1 MPFLQVNIVVPSS
14 HAELLSDELMEVG
27 ALSTAIEDAY
37 AGTDKEQP
45 IFDEPDEP
53 SAEIWEQSL
62 IIAMFDADTD
72 VDAAVALLP
81 ENMRPV
87 KEAYTVTEVADQD
100 WVKLTQSQFDP
111 IHVSD
116 RLWITPTWHEAPTD
130 GSINIELDP
139 GLAFGT
145 GSHPTTFLCL
155 RWLDAN
161 MPQGASV
168 LDYGCGSGILAITAA
183 KLGAGK
189 VVGVDIDK
197 QAIRASHDN
206 ATQNQVNIEV
216 YLPDAQP
223 EGQFDVVVA
232 NILANPLRM
241 LGQMLA
247 GRVKTDG
254 QIVLSGILAEQ
265 VEEISALYQQWFDMK
280 PATIQDGWACL
291 FGTKRA

>member
-45 IFDEPDEP
+45 IFDEPNEP

-87 KEAYTVTEVADQD
+87 KEAYSVTLVADQD

-111 IHVSD
+111 IHVSE

-155 RWLDAN
+155 RWLDTN

-291 FGTKRA
+291 FGIKRA

>member
-1 MPFLQVNIVVPSS
+1 MPFLQVNLVVPSQ

-45 IFDEPDEP
+45 IFDEPNEP

-81 ENMRPV
+81 ENMRPI
-87 KEAYTVTEVADQD
+87 KDAYTVTSVADQD

-111 IHVSD
+111 IHVSE

-161 MPQGASV
+161 MPQGAAV

-206 ATQNQVNIEV
+206 AAQNQVSIEV

>member
-45 IFDEPDEP
+45 IFDEPNEP

-87 KEAYTVTEVADQD
+87 KEAYTVTSVADQD

-111 IHVSD
+111 IHVSE

-161 MPQGASV
+161 MPQGAAV

-183 KLGAGK
+183 KLGASK

-206 ATQNQVNIEV
+206 AAQNQVNIEV
-216 YLPDAQP
+216 YLPDEQP

-291 FGTKRA
+291 FGIKRA

>member
-1 MPFLQVNIVVPSS
+1 MPFLQVNLVVPSQ

-45 IFDEPDEP
+45 IFDEPNEP

-87 KEAYTVTEVADQD
+87 KDAYTVTSVADQD

-111 IHVSD
+111 IHVSE

-130 GSINIELDP
+130 GSINIELGP

-161 MPQGASV
+161 MPQGAAV

-206 ATQNQVNIEV
+206 AAQNQVSIEV

>member
-1 MPFLQVNIVVPSS
+1 MPFLQVNLVVPSQ

-45 IFDEPDEP
+45 IFDEPNEP

-87 KEAYTVTEVADQD
+87 KDAYTVTSVADQD

-111 IHVSD
+111 IHVSE

-161 MPQGASV
+161 MPQGAAV

-206 ATQNQVNIEV
+206 AAQNQVSIEV

>member
-1 MPFLQVNIVVPSS
+1 MPFLQVNLVVPSQ

-45 IFDEPDEP
+45 IFDEPNEP

-87 KEAYTVTEVADQD
+87 KDAYTVTSVADQD

-111 IHVSD
+111 IHVSE

-161 MPQGASV
+161 MPQGAAV
-168 LDYGCGSGILAITAA
+168 LDYGCGSGILAIGAA
-183 KLGAGK
+183 KFGATDIDA
-189 VVGVDIDK
+189 VDIDTAAVDSTK
-197 QAIRASHDN
+197 YNAQAN
-206 ATQNQVNIEV
+206 AVQLNAG
-216 YLPDAQP
+216 LPDKAQ
-223 EGQFDVVVA
+223 GRYQTVLA
-232 NILANPLRM
+232 NILATPLKV
-241 LGQMLA
+241 LAPLLHSYVADGGNLVLA
-247 GRVKTDG
+247 G
-254 QIVLSGILAEQ
+254 ILERQAQELKD
-265 VEEISALYQQWFDMK
+265 VYAPYLALTVAD
-280 PATIQDGWACL
+280 TEDGWIL
-291 FGTKRA
+291 MTGSR

>member
-45 IFDEPDEP
+45 IFDEPNEP

-81 ENMRPV
+81 DNMRPV

-111 IHVSD
+111 IHVSE

-161 MPQGASV
+161 MPQGAAV

-206 ATQNQVNIEV
+206 AAQNQVSIEV
-216 YLPDAQP
+216 YLPDEQP

-291 FGTKRA
+291 FGIKRA

>member
-1 MPFLQVNIVVPSS
+1 MPFLQVNLVVPSQ

-45 IFDEPDEP
+45 IFDEPNEP

-87 KEAYTVTEVADQD
+87 KDAYTVTSVADQD

-111 IHVSD
+111 IHVSE

-161 MPQGASV
+161 MPQGAAV

-206 ATQNQVNIEV
+206 AAQNQVNIEV

>member
-45 IFDEPDEP
+45 IFDEPNEP

-87 KEAYTVTEVADQD
+87 KEAYTVTSVADQD

-111 IHVSD
+111 IHVSE

-155 RWLDAN
+155 RWLNAN
-161 MPQGASV
+161 MPQGAAV

-206 ATQNQVNIEV
+206 AAQNQVNIEV
-216 YLPDAQP
+216 YLPDEQP

-291 FGTKRA
+291 FGIKRA

>member
-45 IFDEPDEP
+45 IFDEPNEP

-87 KEAYTVTEVADQD
+87 KDAYTVTSVADQD

-111 IHVSD
+111 IHVSE

-161 MPQGASV
+161 MPQGAAV

-206 ATQNQVNIEV
+206 AAQNQVSIEV

-291 FGTKRA
+291 FGT

>member
-45 IFDEPDEP
+45 IFDEPNEP

-81 ENMRPV
+81 DNMRPV
-87 KEAYTVTEVADQD
+87 KEAYTVTSVADQD

-111 IHVSD
+111 IHVSE

-145 GSHPTTFLCL
+145 GSHPTPFLCL

-161 MPQGASV
+161 MPQGAAV

-206 ATQNQVNIEV
+206 AAQNQVNIEV
-216 YLPDAQP
+216 YLPDEQP

-291 FGTKRA
+291 FGIKRA

>member
-45 IFDEPDEP
+45 IFDEPNEP

-81 ENMRPV
+81 QNMRPV
-87 KEAYTVTEVADQD
+87 KEAYTVTSVADQD

-111 IHVSD
+111 IHVSE

-161 MPQGASV
+161 MP
-168 LDYGCGSGILAITAA
+168 
-183 KLGAGK
+183 
-189 VVGVDIDK
+189 
-197 QAIRASHDN
+197 
-206 ATQNQVNIEV
+206 
-216 YLPDAQP
+216 
-223 EGQFDVVVA
+223 
-232 NILANPLRM
+232 
-241 LGQMLA
+241 
-247 GRVKTDG
+247 
-254 QIVLSGILAEQ
+254 
-265 VEEISALYQQWFDMK
+265 
-280 PATIQDGWACL
+280 
-291 FGTKRA
+291 

>member
-45 IFDEPDEP
+45 IFDEPNEP

-111 IHVSD
+111 IHVSE

-161 MPQGASV
+161 MPQGAAV

-206 ATQNQVNIEV
+206 AAQNQVNIEV
-216 YLPDAQP
+216 YLPDEQP

-291 FGTKRA
+291 FGIKRA

>member
-45 IFDEPDEP
+45 IFDEPNEP

-81 ENMRPV
+81 DNMRPV
-87 KEAYTVTEVADQD
+87 KEAYTVTSVADQD

-111 IHVSD
+111 IHVSE

-161 MPQGASV
+161 MPQGAAV

-206 ATQNQVNIEV
+206 AAQNQVNIEV
-216 YLPDAQP
+216 YLPDEQP
-223 EGQFDVVVA
+223 EGQFDMVVA

-291 FGTKRA
+291 FGIKRA

>member
-45 IFDEPDEP
+45 IFDEPNEP

-87 KEAYTVTEVADQD
+87 KEAYSVTSVADQD

-111 IHVSD
+111 IHVSE

-161 MPQGASV
+161 MPQGAAV

-206 ATQNQVNIEV
+206 AAQNQVNIEV

>member
-1 MPFLQVNIVVPSS
+1 MPFFYFYIVVPSS

-45 IFDEPDEP
+45 IFDEPNEP

-155 RWLDAN
+155 RWLDAH

>member
-1 MPFLQVNIVVPSS
+1 MPFLQVNLVVPSQ

-45 IFDEPDEP
+45 IFDEPNEP

-87 KEAYTVTEVADQD
+87 KDAYTVTSVADQD

-111 IHVSD
+111 IHVSE

-130 GSINIELDP
+130 GSINIKLDP
-139 GLAFGT
+139 DITFST

-161 MPQGASV
+161 MPQGAAV

-206 ATQNQVNIEV
+206 AAQNQVSIEV

>member
-45 IFDEPDEP
+45 IFDEPNEP

-81 ENMRPV
+81 DNMRPV
-87 KEAYTVTEVADQD
+87 KEAYTVTSVADQD

-111 IHVSD
+111 IHVSE

-161 MPQGASV
+161 MPQGAAV

-206 ATQNQVNIEV
+206 AAQNQVNIEV
-216 YLPDAQP
+216 YLPDEQP

>member
-45 IFDEPDEP
+45 IFDEPNEP

-87 KEAYTVTEVADQD
+87 KEAYTVTSVADQD

-111 IHVSD
+111 IHVSE

-161 MPQGASV
+161 MPQGAAV

-206 ATQNQVNIEV
+206 AAQNQVNIEV
-216 YLPDAQP
+216 YLPDEQP

>member
-45 IFDEPDEP
+45 IFDEPNEP

-116 RLWITPTWHEAPTD
+116 RLWITPTCHEAPTD

-155 RWLDAN
+155 RWLDTN

>member
-1 MPFLQVNIVVPSS
+1 MPFLQVNLVVPSQ

-45 IFDEPDEP
+45 IFDEPNEP

-87 KEAYTVTEVADQD
+87 KDAYTVTSVADQD

-111 IHVSD
+111 IHVSE
-116 RLWITPTWHEAPTD
+116 RVWITPTWHEAPTD

-161 MPQGASV
+161 MPQGAAV

-206 ATQNQVNIEV
+206 AAQNQVNIEV
-216 YLPDAQP
+216 YLPDEQP

>member
-1 MPFLQVNIVVPSS
+1 MPFLQVNLVVPSQ

-45 IFDEPDEP
+45 IFDEPNEP

-87 KEAYTVTEVADQD
+87 KDAYTVTSVADQD

-111 IHVSD
+111 IHVSE

-161 MPQGASV
+161 MPQGAAV

-206 ATQNQVNIEV
+206 AAQNQVSIEV

-280 PATIQDGWACL
+280 PATIQDGWACV

>member
-1 MPFLQVNIVVPSS
+1 MPFQQVNIVVPSEI
-14 HAELLSDELMEVG
+14 AEDFSDELMEIG

-45 IFDEPDEP
+45 IFDEPNEP
-53 SAEIWEQSL
+53 SATLWEQSL
-62 IIAMFDADTD
+62 VIAMFDNDTN
-72 VDAAVALLP
+72 VEQALASLPGQFQLDASQ
-81 ENMRPV
+81 
-87 KEAYTVTEVADQD
+87 YTISQVADQD

-111 IHVSD
+111 IHVSE
-116 RLWITPTWHEAPTD
+116 RLWITPTWHDAPTD

-161 MPQGASV
+161 MPQGATV

-183 KLGAGK
+183 KLGASE
-189 VVGVDIDK
+189 VVAVDIDK

-206 ATQNQVNIEV
+206 ATQNGVDIAV

-223 EGQFDVVVA
+223 DGQFDVVVA
-232 NILANPLRM
+232 NILANPLRI

-247 GRVKTDG
+247 GRVKTGG

-265 VEEISALYQQWFDMK
+265 VEEISALYQQWFDVQA
-280 PATIQDGWACL
+280 ATIQDGWACL

>member
-1 MPFLQVNIVVPSS
+1 MPFLQVNLVVPSQ

-45 IFDEPDEP
+45 IFDEPNEP

-87 KEAYTVTEVADQD
+87 KEAYTVTSVADQD

-111 IHVSD
+111 IHVSE

-161 MPQGASV
+161 MPQGAAV

-206 ATQNQVNIEV
+206 AAQNQVSIEV

>member
-45 IFDEPDEP
+45 IFDEPNEP

-87 KEAYTVTEVADQD
+87 KEAYTVTSVADQD

-155 RWLDAN
+155 RWLDAH
-161 MPQGASV
+161 MPQGAAV

-206 ATQNQVNIEV
+206 AAQNQVNIEV
-216 YLPDAQP
+216 YLPDEQP

-291 FGTKRA
+291 FGIKRA

>member
-45 IFDEPDEP
+45 IFDEPNEP

-155 RWLDAN
+155 RWLAAN

>member
-45 IFDEPDEP
+45 IFDEPNEP

-155 RWLDAN
+155 RWLDAH

-232 NILANPLRM
+232 NILADPLRM

>member
-45 IFDEPDEP
+45 IFDEPNEP

-87 KEAYTVTEVADQD
+87 KDAYTVTSVADQD

-111 IHVSD
+111 IHVSE

-161 MPQGASV
+161 MPQDAAV

-206 ATQNQVNIEV
+206 AAQNQVSIEV

-291 FGTKRA
+291 FGIKRA

>member
-45 IFDEPDEP
+45 IFDEPNEP

-161 MPQGASV
+161 MSQGASV

-247 GRVKTDG
+247 GRVETNG

>member
-45 IFDEPDEP
+45 IFDEPNEP

-72 VDAAVALLP
+72 VDAAVAALP

-87 KEAYTVTEVADQD
+87 KEAYTISEIADQD

-111 IHVSD
+111 IHVSE

-161 MPQGASV
+161 MPQGATV

-183 KLGAGK
+183 KLGASQ

-206 ATQNQVNIEV
+206 AAQNRVDIEV

-247 GRVKTDG
+247 GRVKNGG

-265 VEEISALYQQWFDMK
+265 VDEISALYQQWFDMK

-291 FGTKRA
+291 FGIKRA

>member
-45 IFDEPDEP
+45 IFDEPNEP

-62 IIAMFDADTD
+62 IIAMFDADTN

-87 KEAYTVTEVADQD
+87 KEAYSVTSVADQD

-111 IHVSD
+111 IHVSE

-161 MPQGASV
+161 MPQGAAV

-206 ATQNQVNIEV
+206 AAQNQVNIEV
-216 YLPDAQP
+216 YLPDEQP

-291 FGTKRA
+291 FGIKRA

>member
-45 IFDEPDEP
+45 IFDEPNEP

-72 VDAAVALLP
+72 VDAAVDLLP

-168 LDYGCGSGILAITAA
+168 LDYGCGSGILAITAS

>member
-45 IFDEPDEP
+45 IFDEPNEP

-87 KEAYTVTEVADQD
+87 KEAYTVTSVADQD

-155 RWLDAN
+155 RWLDTH
-161 MPQGASV
+161 MPQGAAV

-265 VEEISALYQQWFDMK
+265 VDEITALYQQWFDMK

>member
-45 IFDEPDEP
+45 IFDEPNEP

-87 KEAYTVTEVADQD
+87 KEAYSVTLVADQD

-111 IHVSD
+111 IHVSE

-161 MPQGASV
+161 MPQGAAV

-206 ATQNQVNIEV
+206 AAQNQVSIEV

>member
-45 IFDEPDEP
+45 IFDEPNEP

-87 KEAYTVTEVADQD
+87 KDAYTVTSVADQD

-111 IHVSD
+111 IHVSE

>member
-45 IFDEPDEP
+45 IFDEPNEP

-206 ATQNQVNIEV
+206 AAQNQVNIEV
-216 YLPDAQP
+216 YLPDEQP

-247 GRVKTDG
+247 GRVITDG

-291 FGTKRA
+291 FGIKRA

>member
-1 MPFLQVNIVVPSS
+1 MPFLQVNLVVPSQ

-45 IFDEPDEP
+45 IFDEPNEP

-87 KEAYTVTEVADQD
+87 KDAYTVTSVADQD

-111 IHVSD
+111 IHVSE

-161 MPQGASV
+161 MPQGAAI

-206 ATQNQVNIEV
+206 AAQNQVSIEV

>member
-45 IFDEPDEP
+45 IFDEPNEP

-87 KEAYTVTEVADQD
+87 KEAYTVTSVADQD

-111 IHVSD
+111 IHVSE

-155 RWLDAN
+155 RWLDAH
-161 MPQGASV
+161 MPQGAAV

-206 ATQNQVNIEV
+206 AAQNQVNIEV
-216 YLPDAQP
+216 YLPDEQP

-291 FGTKRA
+291 FGIKRA

>member
-45 IFDEPDEP
+45 IFDEPNEP

-155 RWLDAN
+155 RWLDAH

>member
-45 IFDEPDEP
+45 IFDEPNEP

-72 VDAAVALLP
+72 VDAAVAALP
-81 ENMRPV
+81 ANMRPV
-87 KEAYTVTEVADQD
+87 KEAYTITEVADQD

-111 IHVSD
+111 IHVSE

-161 MPQGASV
+161 MPQGATV

-183 KLGAGK
+183 KLGASH

-206 ATQNQVNIEV
+206 AAQNNVSIDV

-247 GRVKTDG
+247 GRVKNGG

-265 VEEISALYQQWFDMK
+265 VDEISALYQQWFDMK